1 MNVMTLTNTT
11 WADHIKTPSRSLE
24 REWWASGT
32 LVGLIELD
40 GLGGS
45 FYLMIMM
52 LEYLDQWFFCM
63 LVFLLFVL
71 GFLRFIG
78 SHSGGRE
85 GRMLSLFVSAVAEEG
100 SGLLVFHVSLQSS
113 SFLSLR
119 RCMERGGSRAQA
131 YTHNTR
137 RTFNSQRREGK
148 YVDFFLCWLFL
159 MS

>member
-1 MNVMTLTNTT
+1 MVGVRN
-11 WADHIKTPSRSLE
+11 SRGAYRTGWPRRL
-24 REWWASGT
+24 
-32 LVGLIELD
+32 
-40 GLGGS
+40 

-148 YVDFFLCWLFL
+148 YVDFFYVGFF
-159 MS
+159 